1 MNDVLVAFGSLRAE
15 LNVPTLSARLAQ
27 HIEQLILRGT
37 LRPGARLIEETIAR
51 HLGISRAS
59 LREAMIGL
67 EAAGLIAREGNAR
80 VIRRL
85 GDHDLVELY
94 EMWTIL
100 ECEVAAMACLH
111 ASASDRSALVGIMNA
126 MEATKDVALFRELN
140 LDFHQALVAP
150 CPNTRLVDTY
160 TGCLKQIR
168 WAGAISLGVSGADTK
183 TSCREHRQIA
193 KSYFDKDQQRVRDLV
208 RAHLSAGA
216 GRSLAALSTGGLRRV
231 T

>member
-1 MNDVLVAFGSLRAE
+1 
-15 LNVPTLSARLAQ
+15 
-27 HIEQLILRGT
+27 
-37 LRPGARLIEETIAR
+37 
-51 HLGISRAS
+51 
-59 LREAMIGL
+59 
-67 EAAGLIAREGNAR
+67 
-80 VIRRL
+80 
-85 GDHDLVELY
+85 
-94 EMWTIL
+94 
-100 ECEVAAMACLH
+100 
-111 ASASDRSALVGIMNA
+111 VGIMNA

-216 GRSLAALSTGGLRRV
+216 GRSLAALSTG
-231 T
+231 

>member
-1 MNDVLVAFGSLRAE
+1 MNDVLVAFGSLRTE

-85 GDHDLVELY
+85 VDHDLVELY
-94 EMWTIL
+94 EMWAIL
-100 ECEVAAMACLH
+100 EGEAAGMACLQ
-111 ASASDRSALVGIMNA
+111 ASGSDRSALKKIMNE
-126 MEATKDVALFRELN
+126 MEATKDLDLFRELN

-150 CPNTRLVDTY
+150 CPNSRLVEAY

-168 WAGAISLGVSGADTK
+168 WAGVISLGVTSADTE

-193 KSYFDKDQQRVRDLV
+193 QSYFDKDQQRVRDLL
-208 RAHLSAGA
+208 RAHLSEGA
-216 GRSLAALSTGGLRRV
+216 GRSLAALSTE
-231 T
+231 

>member
-1 MNDVLVAFGSLRAE
+1 MNDVLVAFGSLQAE

-27 HIEQLILRGT
+27 HIEQLILRGA

-51 HLGISRAS
+51 HLGISRGS

-67 EAAGLIAREGNAR
+67 EAAGLIAREGSAR
-80 VIRRL
+80 VIRRFTH
-85 GDHDLVELY
+85 DDLVELY

-100 ECEVAAMACLH
+100 EGEAAGMACVTAL
-111 ASASDRSALVGIMNA
+111 ASDHSLIVTLMRE
-126 MEATKDVALFRELN
+126 MEVTTDLDIFRELN

-150 CPNTRLVDTY
+150 CPNTRLVKTY
-160 TGCLKQIR
+160 TDCLKQIR
-168 WAGAISLGVSGADTK
+168 WAGAISLGGTNSDTE

-193 KSYFDKDQQRVRDLV
+193 QSYFGRDAQCVRELV

-216 GRSLAALSTGGLRRV
+216 GRFLAALSTE
-231 T
+231 

>member
-1 MNDVLVAFGSLRAE
+1 MNDVLVAFGSLRTE

-80 VIRRL
+80 VIHRL
-85 GDHDLVELY
+85 GEHDLIELY
-94 EMWTIL
+94 EMWAIL
-100 ECEVAAMACLH
+100 EAEAAGMACLQ
-111 ASASDRSALVGIMNA
+111 ASDSDRSALMKIMDE
-126 MEATKDVALFRELN
+126 METTKDLALFRELN

-150 CPNTRLVDTY
+150 CPNSRLVEAY

-168 WAGAISLGVSGADTK
+168 WAGVISLGVTSADTK
-183 TSCREHRQIA
+183 ASCREHRQIA
-193 KSYFDKDQQRVRDLV
+193 KSYFEKNQQRVHDRV

-216 GRSLAALSTGGLRRV
+216 GRSLAALSTE
-231 T
+231 

>member
-1 MNDVLVAFGSLRAE
+1 MNDVLVAFGSLRTE
-15 LNVPTLSARLAQ
+15 LNIPTLSARLAQ

-37 LRPGARLIEETIAR
+37 LRPGARLIEETISR

-94 EMWTIL
+94 EMWSIL
-100 ECEVAAMACLH
+100 EGEAAAMACQQ
-111 ASASDRSALVGIMNA
+111 ASARDRAALTKIMGE
-126 MEATKDVALFRELN
+126 METTKDLDRFRELN
-140 LDFHQALVAP
+140 LDFHQALVGP
-150 CPNTRLVDTY
+150 CPNSRLLDAY
-160 TGCLKQIR
+160 TGCIKQIR
-168 WAGAISLGVSGADTK
+168 WAGAISLGVKNEDTK
-183 TSCREHRQIA
+183 VSCREHRHIA
-193 KSYFDKDQQRVRDLV
+193 KAYFDKRAQAVRDLV

-216 GRSLAALSTGGLRRV
+216 GRCLSALSTE
-231 T
+231 

>member
-15 LNVPTLSARLAQ
+15 LNIPTLSARLAQ

-85 GDHDLVELY
+85 VDHDLIELY

-100 ECEVAAMACLH
+100 ECETAAMACLQ
-111 ASASDRSALVGIMNA
+111 ASAGDRATLIKLMSE
-126 MEATKDVALFRELN
+126 MEATKDLDLFRELN

-150 CPNTRLVDTY
+150 CPNSRLLEAY

-168 WAGAISLGVSGADTK
+168 WAGVISLGVSSADTE
-183 TSCREHRQIA
+183 TSCREHREIA

-216 GRSLAALSTGGLRRV
+216 GRFLAALSPE
-231 T
+231 